1 VALVPWGQVIEDY
14 LDAIGLDV
22 DGFVEEMG
30 GGWLFGYVEA
40 LATAGV
46 GSVLCCVSASVS
58 RPTRRTHRAT
68 GAPLWLVP
76 PAPGWRAA
84 RRRVADPY
92 AWSAAAAVPPGAAT
106 PRRAAARAA
115 HHALPWLATP
125 PLALARVL
133 RAEGCR
139 ALVCQEY
146 EDARFDACVAVGRA
160 LRIPVVGTFQGGDAS
175 RTPLERRTRR
185 RAVRAAAGL
194 VVGSAPEADR
204 VRRTYGLAPDRVANV
219 PNPLPLAEWH
229 VGDRDA
235 ARGALGLPPDAGVV
249 AWHGRVEMGR
259 KGLDVLADAWAEITA
274 ARPER
279 DLALLLCGTGP
290 DAAAL
295 RDRLAAAGATG
306 VRWHDEY
313 VLDRAPIRAHLAAAD
328 VGVLPSRH
336 EGFPVALAEM
346 MASGRAVVAADVAG
360 VADMLPG
367 GEADGG
373 LVVPAGDATALAGAL
388 GPLLDDRPRAHALG
402 ARARHRV
409 AGALSPE
416 AVGAALAAAIG
427 LVPASPPASA
437 PAGAAGRATTTG

>member
-1 VALVPWGQVIEDY
+1 VSR
-14 LDAIGLDV
+14 
-22 DGFVEEMG
+22 
-30 GGWLFGYVEA
+30 
-40 LATAGV
+40 
-46 GSVLCCVSASVS
+46 SVL

-68 GAPLWLVP
+68 GAPLWLLP
-76 PAPGWRAA
+76 PTAAWRAA
-84 RRRVADPY
+84 EGRVADRY
-92 AWSAAAAVPPGAAT
+92 AWSPSAAT
-106 PRRAAARAA
+106 PAGGRGGWGGRGRAAVAVAA

-160 LRIPVVGTFQGGDAS
+160 CRIPVVGTFQGGDAS

-185 RAVRAAAGL
+185 RAVRAASGL

-204 VRRTYGLAPDRVANV
+204 VRRAYGPPAGRVHAV
-219 PNPLPLAEWH
+219 PNQLPLDDWP
-229 VGDRDA
+229 VGDRTA
-235 ARGALGLPPDAGVV
+235 TRRALGLDPDAGVV
-249 AWHGRVEMGR
+249 AWHGRVELGR
-259 KGLDVLADAWAEITA
+259 KGLDVLAEAWARVTA
-274 ARPER
+274 ARPAR
-279 DLALLLCGTGP
+279 PTALLLCGTGP
-290 DAAAL
+290 DAAEL
-295 RDRLAAAGATG
+295 RDRLGAAAAPGAD

-346 MASGRAVVAADVAG
+346 MASGRAVVAADVPG

-373 LVVPAGDATALAGAL
+373 LVVPPGDAAALATALGA
-388 GPLLDDRPRAHALG
+388 LLDDRPRADALG
-402 ARARHRV
+402 RRARRRV
-409 AGALSPE
+409 AATLAPDV
-416 AVGAALAAAIG
+416 VGAALAAALG
-427 LVPASPPASA
+427 LAGEASA
-437 PAGAAGRATTTG
+437 PAGVRGGRPAAG